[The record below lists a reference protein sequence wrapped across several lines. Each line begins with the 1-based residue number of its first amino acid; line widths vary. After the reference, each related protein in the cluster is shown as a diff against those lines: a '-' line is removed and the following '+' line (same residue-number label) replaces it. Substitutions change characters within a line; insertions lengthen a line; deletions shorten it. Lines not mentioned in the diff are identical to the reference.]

1 MNVEISKETYD
12 RVMGYN
18 QGVNGLISSNVYGRI
33 RDETFEE
40 ILIGFMDAIDSEW

>member
-12 RVMGYN
+12 RVMGYDHGVYETKGN
-18 QGVNGLISSNVYGRI
+18 VNGRV